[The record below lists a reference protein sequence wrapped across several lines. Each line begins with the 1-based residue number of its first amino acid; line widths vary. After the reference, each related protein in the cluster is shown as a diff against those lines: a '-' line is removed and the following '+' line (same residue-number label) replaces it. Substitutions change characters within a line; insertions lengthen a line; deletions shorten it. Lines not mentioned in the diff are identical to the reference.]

1 VKNTIASFTQK
12 AIAEKKMSLYVGAM
26 ILVLA
31 ATMMHPGFASLL
43 TITILAGMLVA
54 FRWVVLMEAGLNK
67 VPRAGELH

>member
-1 VKNTIASFTQK
+1 MKNTIASFTQK

>member
-1 VKNTIASFTQK
+1 
-12 AIAEKKMSLYVGAM
+12 
-26 ILVLA
+26 
-31 ATMMHPGFASLL
+31 MHPGFASLL

>member
-1 VKNTIASFTQK
+1 MKNTIASFTQK
-12 AIAEKKMSLYVGAM
+12 AIAEKK